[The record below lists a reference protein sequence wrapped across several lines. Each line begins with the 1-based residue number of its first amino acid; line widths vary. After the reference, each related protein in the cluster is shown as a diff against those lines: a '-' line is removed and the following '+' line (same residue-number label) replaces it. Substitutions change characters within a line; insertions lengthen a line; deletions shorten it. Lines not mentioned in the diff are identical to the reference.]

1 MANEL
6 KFDGGVPSEREMFV
20 NVLMNS
26 IQTQIIVFFGIH
38 LGSWMLRQ
46 IAAFQAEQKWGWI
59 KRGGR
64 ATKW

>member
-38 LGSWMLRQ
+38 LGS
-46 IAAFQAEQKWGWI
+46 
-59 KRGGR
+59 
-64 ATKW
+64 